1 MFSDCQYAHRDEWNR
16 REGDYNFVPQ
26 RFDPARRV
34 AWTEL
39 RSLTHDGPRYLPA
52 AFCYYNAPMEEGH
65 DFCRPDSNGNAAGDS
80 LDEAILA
87 GIFEVVERDAA
98 AIWWYNQALRPGV
111 EIESFPTPYF
121 SDLLADYARLDRRLW
136 ALDIT
141 SDFGIPVF
149 VAISQSL
156 TGNDEPV
163 AGFGAHFDAH
173 IALTRACT
181 EVNQAIAAI
190 ESGATVRIAI
200 GQWPSRDFLHPDPA
214 IQPRAFPNYS
224 AQGTGDI
231 DRDLRLCIDRAHGM
245 GIEILVL
252 DQTRADVGLPVA
264 KVVMPGMR
272 HFWARFAPG
281 RLYNAPLQ
289 KREADLN
296 PAHLIL

>member
-1 MFSDCQYAHRDEWNR
+1 
-16 REGDYNFVPQ
+16 
-26 RFDPARRV
+26 
-34 AWTEL
+34 
-39 RSLTHDGPRYLPA
+39 LTHDRTRYLPA
-52 AFCYYNAPMEEGH
+52 AFCYYNVPLEEDH
-65 DFCRPDSNGNAAGDS
+65 DFCRPDSNGNAAGDTQQ
-80 LDEAILA
+80 EAILS

-98 AIWWYNQALRPGV
+98 AIWWYNRTRRPGV
-111 EIESFPTPYF
+111 EIESFPSPYL
-121 SDLLADYARLDRRLW
+121 SELLADYARLDRHLW

-156 TGNDEPV
+156 SGNDEPV
-163 AGFGAHFDAH
+163 AGFGAHFDAQ

-190 ESGATVRIAI
+190 ESGATIRIAL
-200 GQWPSRDFLHPDPA
+200 GQWPSQDFLHPDPA
-214 IQPRAFPNYS
+214 IPPRAFPDYL
-224 AQGTGDI
+224 AQSTGYT
-231 DRDLRLCIDRAHGM
+231 DRDLRLCIDRAHAM
-245 GIEILVL
+245 GIEILAL
-252 DQTRADVGLPVA
+252 EQTRADVGLPVA

-281 RLYNAPLQ
+281 RLYDVPSP